1 MGLFAFPDTS
11 DSGGNSIKE
20 FSRMPQVS
28 SRVAEVAVVQPE
40 YLDTPAAAAF
50 IGVSPITLEIWRS
63 QKKGPAY
70 TNLPRCIR
78 YSVHDL
84 RDWMSRFRIEAV
96 SRERNPNERRGRP
109 RKHPVPVEV
118 V

>member
-1 MGLFAFPDTS
+1 
-11 DSGGNSIKE
+11 
-20 FSRMPQVS
+20 MPQVT

-78 YSVHDL
+78 YSLHDL
-84 RDWMSRFRIEAV
+84 REWMTRYRIESAQ
-96 SRERNPNERRGRP
+96 REHNASERRGRP
-109 RKHPVPVEV
+109 RKHPVPVQV
-118 V
+118 GA